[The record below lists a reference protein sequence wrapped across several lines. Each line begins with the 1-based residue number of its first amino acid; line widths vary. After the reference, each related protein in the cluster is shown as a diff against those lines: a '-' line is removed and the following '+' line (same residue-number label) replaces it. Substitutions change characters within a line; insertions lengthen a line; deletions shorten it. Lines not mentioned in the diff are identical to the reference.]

1 MIVVSGA
8 GIISAIGNN
17 LEEFREALY
26 HAQSGIRTV
35 KYLDTTHREVLV
47 GEVQLSNREL
57 ADRLGIPLRADS
69 SRTVLLGAMALREAV
84 QHAQLSETDVQHTAL
99 VSGTTVANMDCI
111 ERAYD
116 GNNPPQIYGD
126 CGRTTEEMAALVGD
140 FAFLS
145 TCSTACSSA
154 ANAFILGAN
163 LIRSGAYTRVVV
175 GGSECLSRFHF
186 NGFRSLQIMD
196 TRPCRPFD
204 ATRAGLNLG
213 EGAAF
218 FVLEREDVAL
228 KRGIEPLALLSGWGN
243 TADAFHQTAS
253 SENGEGAYLAMEK
266 ALARAHL
273 APEQIDYVNAHGT
286 GTLNNDASESTALKR
301 IFGERIPPFSS
312 TKSMTGHTT
321 SVAGAVE
328 MMVCLLAL
336 RNHFLP
342 SNLNFEHAADDTL
355 APITQTQFGVP
366 LHHVLCNSFGF
377 GGNDTA
383 LILSEYKRAPR
394 ATEEI
399 TQHPVFLKTVVRYAD
414 IAPEELPKLPPLV
427 TRRLSGLLRR
437 GLMTSLVALKRVG
450 VEHPDAIIIGTADG
464 CVVET
469 ANFLHSLYT
478 DGEGCLSPTH
488 FIQSTYNTLSSL
500 ISIHTK
506 THGYNSTYS
515 HGKDSLKSALLDAML
530 QLQFGDISNALVGL
544 HDEVNETAVVYF
556 LDANA
561 TNALASISNIE
572 DLDRICGYSSY

>member
-1 MIVVSGA
+1 
-8 GIISAIGNN
+8 
-17 LEEFREALY
+17 
-26 HAQSGIRTV
+26 
-35 KYLDTTHREVLV
+35 
-47 GEVQLSNREL
+47 
-57 ADRLGIPLRADS
+57 
-69 SRTVLLGAMALREAV
+69 
-84 QHAQLSETDVQHTAL
+84 
-99 VSGTTVANMDCI
+99 
-111 ERAYD
+111 
-116 GNNPPQIYGD
+116 
-126 CGRTTEEMAALVGD
+126 
-140 FAFLS
+140 
-145 TCSTACSSA
+145 
-154 ANAFILGAN
+154 
-163 LIRSGAYTRVVV
+163 
-175 GGSECLSRFHF
+175 
-186 NGFRSLQIMD
+186 
-196 TRPCRPFD
+196 
-204 ATRAGLNLG
+204 
-213 EGAAF
+213 
-218 FVLEREDVAL
+218 
-228 KRGIEPLALLSGWGN
+228 
-243 TADAFHQTAS
+243 
-253 SENGEGAYLAMEK
+253 MEK

-383 LILSEYKRAPR
+383 LILSEYKQEPR
-394 ATEEI
+394 STEEI
-399 TQHPVFLKTVVRYAD
+399 TKRPVF
-414 IAPEELPKLPPLV
+414 
-427 TRRLSGLLRR
+427 
-437 GLMTSLVALKRVG
+437 LMTSLVALKRVG

>member
-1 MIVVSGA
+1 MIVVSGV

-17 LEEFREALY
+17 LEEFRQALY
-26 HAQSGIRTV
+26 EGRSGIRRV
-35 KYLDTTHREVLV
+35 KYLDTTHREALV
-47 GEVQLSNREL
+47 GEVQLSNAEL
-57 ADRLGIPLRADS
+57 ASLLQIPLRTDL
-69 SRTVLLGAMALREAV
+69 SRTVLLGAIALREAV
-84 QHAQLSETDVQHTAL
+84 QKAKLTKDELRTTAL

-111 ERAYD
+111 ERSYD

-126 CGRTTEEMAALVGD
+126 CGRTTEEIAALVGS

-163 LIRSGAYTRVVV
+163 LIRSGEYTRVIV

-186 NGFRSLQIMD
+186 NGFRSLQILD
-196 TRPCRPFD
+196 SAPCRPFD
-204 ATRAGLNLG
+204 STRAGLNLG
-213 EGAAF
+213 EGAAY
-218 FVLEREDVAL
+218 FVLEREDVVLA
-228 KRGIEPLALLSGWGN
+228 RGAEPLAILSGWGN

-266 ALARAHL
+266 ALSRSGL
-273 APEQIDYVNAHGT
+273 IPEQIGYVNAHGT
-286 GTLNNDASESTALKR
+286 GTINNDASESVALKR
-301 IFGERIPPFSS
+301 VFGEVLPPVSS

-328 MMVCLLAL
+328 MVVSLLAL
-336 RNHFLP
+336 RNNFLP
-342 SNLNFEHAADDTL
+342 KNLNFEKAGTDTIV
-355 APITQTQFGVP
+355 PITQTKFDVP

-377 GGNDTA
+377 GGNDTT
-383 LILSEYKRAPR
+383 LILSEYTKSDNTISWPAKR
-394 ATEEI
+394 
-399 TQHPVFLKTVVRYAD
+399 PVFLKAVIRYAD
-414 IAPEELPKLPPLV
+414 IPTEELPKLPPLV
-427 TRRLSGLLRR
+427 TRRLSGVLRR
-437 GLMTSLVALKRVG
+437 GLLTSLVTLKQVG

-469 ANFLHSLYT
+469 ANFLHALHT
-478 DGEGCLSPTH
+478 VGEGCLSPTN

-530 QLQFGDISNALVGL
+530 QLQFGDINNALVGL
-544 HDEVNETAVVYF
+544 HDEANEMALVCF
-556 LDANA
+556 LDAEAANA
-561 TNALASISNIE
+561 IATITNVE
-572 DLDRICGYSSY
+572 DLDRICGDYSC

>member
-17 LEEFREALY
+17 LEEFREALCQ
-26 HAQSGIRTV
+26 AKSGIRAV

-47 GEVQLSNREL
+47 GEVQLSNIEL
-57 ADRLGIPLRADS
+57 ADRLGVVLRADL
-69 SRTVLLGAMALREAV
+69 SRTVLLGAIALREAV
-84 QHAQLSETDVQHTAL
+84 QHAQLSKNDIQRTAL

-111 ERAYD
+111 ERSYD

-126 CGRTTEEMAALVGD
+126 CGRTTEEIAALVGQ
-140 FAFLS
+140 FAFLT

-196 TRPCRPFD
+196 ARPCRPFD
-204 ATRAGLNLG
+204 AKRAGLNLG

-228 KRGIEPLALLSGWGN
+228 KRDIEPLALLSGWGN

-253 SENGEGAYLAMEK
+253 SENGEGAYLAMQK
-266 ALARAHL
+266 ALSMSGL
-273 APEQIDYVNAHGT
+273 TPQQIDYVNAHGT
-286 GTLNNDASESTALKR
+286 GTINNDASESAALR
-301 IFGERIPPFSS
+301 RVFGEGIPPVSS

-328 MMVCLLAL
+328 MAVCLLAL

-342 SNLNFEHAADDTL
+342 KSLNFENAAEDTIV
-355 APITQTQFGVP
+355 PITKTKFDVP

-394 ATEEI
+394 STEEI
-399 TQHPVFLKTVVRYAD
+399 TKRPVFLKTVVRYAD
-414 IAPEELPKLPPLV
+414 IAPEELPKLSPLV

-437 GLMTSLVALKRVG
+437 GLLPSLVALKRVG
-450 VEHPDAIIIGTADG
+450 IEHPDAIIIGTADG

-469 ANFLHSLYT
+469 AHFLHSLYT

-530 QLQFGDISNALVGL
+530 QLQFGDINNALVGL
-544 HDEVNETAVVYF
+544 HDEINETAVVYF

-561 TNALASISNIE
+561 TNALTTIANIE
-572 DLDRICGYSSY
+572 DLDRICGDSSY

>member
-1 MIVVSGA
+1 MIVISGV

-17 LEEFREALY
+17 LEEFRNALY
-26 HAQSGIRTV
+26 EGKSGIRGV
-35 KYLDTTHREVLV
+35 KYLDTTHQEALV
-47 GEVQLSNREL
+47 GEVQLSNNEL
-57 ADRLGIPLRADS
+57 AERLGIALRAGL
-69 SRTVLLGAMALREAV
+69 SRTVLLGAIALREAV
-84 QHAQLSETDVQHTAL
+84 QQARLRENELHTTAL

-111 ERAYD
+111 ERSYD

-126 CGRTTEEMAALVGD
+126 CGKTTEEMAALVGD

-163 LIRSGAYTRVVV
+163 LIRSGEYERVVV

-186 NGFRSLQIMD
+186 NGFRSLQILD
-196 TRPCRPFD
+196 SAPCRPFD

-253 SENGEGAYLAMEK
+253 SENGEGAYLAMQK
-266 ALARAHL
+266 ALSMSGL
-273 APEQIDYVNAHGT
+273 TPQQIDYVNAHGT
-286 GTLNNDASESTALKR
+286 GTINNDASESAALR
-301 IFGERIPPFSS
+301 RVFGEEIPPVSS

-328 MMVCLLAL
+328 MAVCLLAL

-342 SNLNFEHAADDTL
+342 KNLNFENAAEDTIV
-355 APITQTQFGVP
+355 PITETEFDIP

-383 LILSEYKRAPR
+383 LILSEYKQESRS
-394 ATEEI
+394 TEEI
-399 TQHPVFLKTVVRYAD
+399 TKRPVFLKTVVRYAD
-414 IAPEELPKLPPLV
+414 ITPEELPKLPPLV

-469 ANFLHSLYT
+469 ANFLRALHT
-478 DGEGCLSPTH
+478 EGEGCLSPTN

-530 QLQFGDISNALVGL
+530 QLQFGDINNALVGL
-544 HDEVNETAVVYF
+544 HDEANETALVCV
-556 LDANA
+556 LEAEP
-561 TNALASISNIE
+561 TNAITTITNVE
-572 DLDRICGYSSY
+572 DLDRVCGDYSC